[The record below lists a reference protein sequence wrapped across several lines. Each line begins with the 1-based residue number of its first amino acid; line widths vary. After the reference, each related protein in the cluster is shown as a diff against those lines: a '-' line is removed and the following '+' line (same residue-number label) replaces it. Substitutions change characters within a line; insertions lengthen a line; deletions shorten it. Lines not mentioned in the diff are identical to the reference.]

1 MLGLLGK
8 KLGMTSIFVG
18 EEGKS
23 IACTILEA
31 GPCSV
36 TQVKTEDTDG
46 YDAVQIGMGAKKEK
60 NTSNAL
66 KGHFKKAGVAP
77 AAKLIEVRDL
87 DLDVELGE
95 SLTLEMFKE
104 GEKVSVVGQS
114 KGKGYQGVVR
124 RHNFKGVGMGTH
136 GQHNR
141 ERAPGSLGTA
151 STSSRV
157 FKNMRMSGR
166 MGNQRVK
173 VKNLEILKIYQ
184 DRNIVLIKGAVPG
197 CIGSFVI
204 IEK

>member
-8 KLGMTSIFVG
+8 KLGMTSIFG
-18 EEGKS
+18 DEGKA
-23 IACTILEA
+23 IACTIVEA
-31 GPCSV
+31 GPCYV
-36 TQVKTEDTDG
+36 TQVKTDDTDG
-46 YDAVQIGMGAKKEK
+46 YTATQIGFGAKKEK
-60 NTSNAL
+60 STTAPL
-66 KGHFKKAGVAP
+66 KGHFAKAGVSP
-77 AAKLIEVRDL
+77 LKKVLEIR
-87 DLDVELGE
+87 DLDVEANLGDV
-95 SLTLEMFKE
+95 LTLDMFTE
-104 GEKVSVVGQS
+104 GDKVNVVGQS

-166 MGNQRVK
+166 MGNDRVK